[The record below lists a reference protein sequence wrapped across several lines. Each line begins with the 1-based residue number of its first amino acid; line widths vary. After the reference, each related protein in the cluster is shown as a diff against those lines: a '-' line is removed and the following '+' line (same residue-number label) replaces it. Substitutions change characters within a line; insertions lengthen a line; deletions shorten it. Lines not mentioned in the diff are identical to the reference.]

1 MPRSSCSPKK
11 IWSAIQWSFLCVS
24 VSEWVS
30 IRLQAVDPFLSA
42 VLGDKAAAVNEA
54 FLGRCVRE
62 IASKDVEELEDN
74 EGEDLCNCEFSLAY
88 GGKIL
93 LSNTRLWLKRGRRY
107 GLCGANGT
115 GKVRF
120 SIFM

>member
-1 MPRSSCSPKK
+1 
-11 IWSAIQWSFLCVS
+11 
-24 VSEWVS
+24 
-30 IRLQAVDPFLSA
+30 VDPFLAS
-42 VLGDKAAAVNEA
+42 VLGDKAAAVNEE

-115 GKVRF
+115 GKVSPVVCLHNFLCDLHFRRQWSTSGARVTF
-120 SIFM
+120 NYEGLHAVV